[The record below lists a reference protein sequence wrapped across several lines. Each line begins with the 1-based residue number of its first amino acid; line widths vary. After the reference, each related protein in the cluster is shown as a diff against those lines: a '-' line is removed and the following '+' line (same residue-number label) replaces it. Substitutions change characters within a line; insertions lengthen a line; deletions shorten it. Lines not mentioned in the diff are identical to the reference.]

1 MSLPS
6 NHLCHEVF
14 YVPCTCPLDVVFLPG
29 LASPMSKCLI
39 LPIDLMDKDN
49 SLDED
54 EKTGDVS
61 VTFTANNLINCKY

>member
-1 MSLPS
+1 
-6 NHLCHEVF
+6 
-14 YVPCTCPLDVVFLPG
+14 

-61 VTFTANNLINCKY
+61 VAFTANNP

>member
-1 MSLPS
+1 MRK
-6 NHLCHEVF
+6 H
-14 YVPCTCPLDVVFLPG
+14 
-29 LASPMSKCLI
+29 
-39 LPIDLMDKDN
+39 LMDKDN